1 MSDHENG
8 FKPLPSTPFGQWG
21 RADILFLLA
30 LLAIAGGMRLWHLN
44 HTEVTARDSIGFI
57 RMAWRMGTEPF
68 VTVVR
73 ESHQHPGFPAAIL
86 ATAKLMGHDPASA
99 NPFDPDPAAPKQ
111 FQRAAQIL
119 SSTSSTLLVLPM
131 FLLGRLLIGSVG
143 SFWACLLFQVL
154 PSAGRLFADG
164 LSEGLFLLMATSG
177 LLAAWMSLGEIHAP
191 KNRLLFWALLTGLF
205 SGAAYLIR
213 PEGLFLGAW
222 TFLGLGLF
230 AWRNPGP
237 ERKTRLLQMGA
248 VAASL
253 LLVGGPFVATIG
265 HITTKPTAKQIL
277 EGEDTPLPGT
287 GGNHLPGTGSN
298 PIEARSPFQNPT
310 TPLAMNLP
318 LAVWWEGGAAGTLE
332 RLFWGIHALV
342 YTWIKGMFW
351 VFGLPIFWTIWRN
364 RKNLWTLRMVPVWGF
379 ILTLAAALFKVAS
392 QMGYLSDRHMVF
404 LLLLG
409 CYPAIWGIFDLLTP
423 ARHWLVRQKL
433 PRLAECLPALVVAGL
448 MVTPLLRTLEPLH
461 SNRTGFREAGEWI
474 VENSRPGDPV
484 IDGFCWTHY
493 HAGRVFTEIGPKGIP
508 ISDPPVQFV
517 IVERSNNKH
526 LRLQTFKEEDLIAK
540 GGKAVWTSTP
550 RNDKEKAVVVVYRL
564 PWDKPKD

>member
-1 MSDHENG
+1 MADRENASE
-8 FKPLPSTPFGQWG
+8 PLPCTPFGRWR
-21 RADILFLLA
+21 RADFLFLVA

-57 RMAWRMGTEPF
+57 RIAWRMGTEPF
-68 VTVVR
+68 VKVVR

-86 ATAKLMGHDPASA
+86 ATAKIMGHDPASA
-99 NPFDPDPAAPKQ
+99 NPFDPDPATPKQ

-119 SSTSSTLLVLPM
+119 SSLSSTLLVVPM
-131 FLLGRLLIGSVG
+131 FLLGRILIGSVG
-143 SFWACLLFQVL
+143 SFWACFLFQSL
-154 PSAGRLFADG
+154 PAAGRLFADG
-164 LSEGLFLLMATSG
+164 LSEGLFLLMATTA
-177 LLAAWMSLGEIHAP
+177 LLSAWMSLGEIQNQ
-191 KNRLLFWALLTGLF
+191 KSRFLFWALMTGLF

-213 PEGLFLGAW
+213 PEGLFIGGWA
-222 TFLGLGLF
+222 FLGLGLF
-230 AWRNPGP
+230 AWRHATECKP
-237 ERKTRLLQMGA
+237 RLLQMGA
-248 VAASL
+248 VAGML

-287 GGNHLPGTGSN
+287 GGNPA
-298 PIEARSPFQNPT
+298 EARNPFQTPAA
-310 TPLAMNLP
+310 PLAMDLP
-318 LAVWWEGGAAGTLE
+318 LAVWWEGGAAGTAE
-332 RLFWGIHALV
+332 RLFWGAHALV
-342 YTWIKGMFW
+342 ITWIKGMFW
-351 VFGLPIFWTIWRN
+351 VFGLPLFWTIWRN
-364 RKNLWTLRMVPVWGF
+364 RGNLWTLRMLPVWGF
-379 ILTLAAALFKVAS
+379 VLTMVAALFKVAS
-392 QMGYLSDRHMVF
+392 QMGYLSDRHMIL

-423 ARHWLVRQKL
+423 FKNWLAKREWPRVAEAL
-433 PRLAECLPALVVAGL
+433 PSLVVAGL
-448 MVTPLLRTLEPLH
+448 MVTPLIRTLEPLH

-508 ISDPPVQFV
+508 ISDPPVQYI

-526 LRLQTFKEEDLIAK
+526 LRLQTFKEEDLVAK

-550 RNDKEKAVVVVYRL
+550 RKDKDKAVVVVYRL